1 MMYQLYQAQA
11 DLLFPLRQFA
21 RIGVSLARLADC
33 GACMPPLMRHIVG
46 RADAYSPMP
55 VLRITGRRSA
65 STSWR
70 SDEQVVAVTEEAADD
85 TPFGT
90 LLHFRKDHARPQPRV
105 LLVAPMSG
113 HFATLLRG
121 TVQVMLPEHDLYIT
135 DWKNARD
142 VPLSEGRFGLD
153 EFVDHII
160 RFLRVMGPG
169 SHIVAVCQPAVPA
182 LAAAAVMAEAGDPAT
197 RAA

>member
-1 MMYQLYQAQA
+1 MSVDGQA
-11 DLLFPLRQFA
+11 
-21 RIGVSLARLADC
+21 
-33 GACMPPLMRHIVG
+33 
-46 RADAYSPMP
+46 
-55 VLRITGRRSA
+55 
-65 STSWR
+65 
-70 SDEQVVAVTEEAADD
+70 VAVTEEAADD

-90 LLHFRKDHARPQPRV
+90 LLHFRKDHAGPQPRV

-121 TVQVMLPEHDLYIT
+121 TVQVMLPEHDVYIT

-142 VPLSEGRFGLD
+142 VPLAEGRFGLD

-160 RFLRVMGPG
+160 RFLRVDGTG
-169 SHIVAVCQPAVPA
+169 QPRRRGVPA
-182 LAAAAVMAEAGDPAT
+182 GGARACRRRGDGGGRRSGDA

>member
-1 MMYQLYQAQA
+1 M
-11 DLLFPLRQFA
+11 
-21 RIGVSLARLADC
+21 
-33 GACMPPLMRHIVG
+33 
-46 RADAYSPMP
+46 
-55 VLRITGRRSA
+55 
-65 STSWR
+65 
-70 SDEQVVAVTEEAADD
+70 
-85 TPFGT
+85 
-90 LLHFRKDHARPQPRV
+90 QPRV

-160 RFLRVMGPG
+160 RFLRVDGTG
-169 SHIVAVCQPAVPA
+169 QPRRRGVPA
-182 LAAAAVMAEAGDPAT
+182 GGGRAGRRRGDGGGRRSGAAAQHDADGGTDRHAGQSDQGQRARQVAADRVV
-197 RAA
+197 RAASDQCGALALPWRVPPCLSGLRAAFGLHEHEPAIGISMRISASSAAWSAAITSARKRIASSTTSTAR